1 MGTLRVGQA
10 GGTAEEPRPPELWG
24 VLVTYRRPDALKDFL
39 DKLHNQTQRMAG
51 VVVVDNGA
59 DDSAKEAAMAA
70 GAEYI
75 DAQGNTGP
83 AGGIALGMEF
93 VLGRAADH
101 DWVVVFDDDDP
112 PQDDDLLERVF
123 WFALERL
130 AVDENVGAVGTVG
143 ARYDRRTGIFRRV
156 PDSELTGVVPVDYV
170 GGGQFPHF
178 RVSVLREIGVFD
190 RTLFFGFDDAE
201 FGLRLRANGYAILV
215 PGELWKRN
223 RAASGRMNLRGQ
235 SLRSKTPAWRR
246 YYGVRNTIVI
256 ARRYGRPWAA
266 VVVAVLGGARG
277 FIDVVRARETGRA
290 MWLPLLG
297 VVDGISLR
305 MGRRIDPQ
313 TPPH

>member
-156 PDSELTGVVPVDYV
+156 PDSSSPAW
-170 GGGQFPHF
+170 F
-178 RVSVLREIGVFD
+178 RS
-190 RTLFFGFDDAE
+190 TTWA
-201 FGLRLRANGYAILV
+201 
-215 PGELWKRN
+215 
-223 RAASGRMNLRGQ
+223 AASSPTSGC
-235 SLRSKTPAWRR
+235 RSC
-246 YYGVRNTIVI
+246 VRSASSIERCSSGSTMLSSGCVF
-256 ARRYGRPWAA
+256 AR
-266 VVVAVLGGARG
+266 
-277 FIDVVRARETGRA
+277 TGTRFSFPESCGSA
-290 MWLPLLG
+290 TAQHRVG
-297 VVDGISLR
+297 
-305 MGRRIDPQ
+305 
-313 TPPH
+313 